1 MIRLLCAMVV
11 MASACQVLDDAR
23 YKPRVGPLLPDAE
36 LPDAPDDATP
46 PACPASD
53 PGDACGDSNPDVAV
67 SFAGQIEPLFRRA
80 CMSHTQ
86 MPMTPTI
93 GLDLASY
100 DSLRKGGTVSGANT
114 VIPCK
119 PCDSVLVQK
128 VGPNPRLGVRMPNLM
143 PALPDSDIALLS
155 DWIAEGALDN

>member
-1 MIRLLCAMVV
+1 MIRRLCALVV
-11 MASACQVLDDAR
+11 MTSACQVLDDVR

-36 LPDAPDDATP
+36 LPDAPDDAAP

-67 SFAGQIEPLFRRA
+67 SFAAQIQPLFMRT
-80 CMSHTQ
+80 CMIHMQMTQ
-86 MPMTPTI
+86 LTTI
-93 GLDLASY
+93 AFDLATY
-100 DSLRKGGTVSGANT
+100 ASLRKGGAMSHENII
-114 VIPCK
+114 IPCK

-128 VGPNPRLGVRMPNLM
+128 LGPSPPFGVRMPNLM
-143 PALPDSDIALLS
+143 PVLPDSDMALLR